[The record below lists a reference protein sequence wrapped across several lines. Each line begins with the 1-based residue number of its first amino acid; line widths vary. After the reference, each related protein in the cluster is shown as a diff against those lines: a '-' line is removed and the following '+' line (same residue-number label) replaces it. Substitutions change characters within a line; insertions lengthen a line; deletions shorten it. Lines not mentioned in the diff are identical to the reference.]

1 MNAKTAKY
9 AGLVLPPCAWALN
22 TQLGQVLPYVDCRGE
37 SWLAAAASLACTA
50 VAAAGTVLILLVWQ
64 AGRSRTGL
72 FISLIGCLSGAA
84 FAFAILQQAA
94 AAIVISACEH

>member
-1 MNAKTAKY
+1 MTSTIARY
-9 AGLVLPPCAWALN
+9 VGLFLPPAAWAVN

-37 SWLAAAASLACTA
+37 SWLAAAGSLACAA
-50 VAAAGTVLILLVWQ
+50 VAGAGTVLSFRDWQ
-64 AGRSRTGL
+64 AGRSRSGL
-72 FISLIGCLSGAA
+72 FSSLIGWLSGAA